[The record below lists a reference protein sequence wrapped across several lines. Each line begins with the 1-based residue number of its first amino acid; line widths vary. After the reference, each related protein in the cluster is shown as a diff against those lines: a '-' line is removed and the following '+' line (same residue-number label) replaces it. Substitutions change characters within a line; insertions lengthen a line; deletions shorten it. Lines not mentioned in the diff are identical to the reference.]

1 MYLSCHWKDFVDFVT
16 RNVSADIAKGP
27 DVPDHEV
34 PNMIATWIFLKC
46 DIPDADRHTR
56 MDCQG
61 LTFSTALRMRA
72 SVSFHYN
79 QIGRAGNWSQMV
91 DGSWS
96 GNPSLSS
103 YVSRY
108 MLSLQRRKVFP
119 NSIIMLHLQERVCT
133 MPRRPCRSKAALT
146 LVLGESW

>member
-1 MYLSCHWKDFVDFVT
+1 
-16 RNVSADIAKGP
+16 
-27 DVPDHEV
+27 
-34 PNMIATWIFLKC
+34 MIATWIFMKC
-46 DIPDADRHTR
+46 DIPDSEKQKR

-72 SVSFHYN
+72 SISFHYN

-108 MLSLQRRKVFP
+108 MLSLQRRKVLFISIWHLQS
-119 NSIIMLHLQERVCT
+119 NSINDASPVV
-133 MPRRPCRSKAALT
+133 PAK
-146 LVLGESW
+146 

>member
-1 MYLSCHWKDFVDFVT
+1 MNSMLMWLCSHWNDFVDFVT
-16 RNVSADIAKGP
+16 RNVGT
-27 DVPDHEV
+27 DVANGLDFPDHEV
-34 PNMIATWIFLKC
+34 PNMIATWIFMKC
-46 DIPDADRHTR
+46 DIPDTEKQKR

-72 SVSFHYN
+72 SISFHYN
-79 QIGRAGNWSQMV
+79 QIGCAGNWSQMV

-108 MLSLQRRKVFP
+108 MLSLQRRKVLFISIWHLQS
-119 NSIIMLHLQERVCT
+119 NSINDASPVV
-133 MPRRPCRSKAALT
+133 PAK
-146 LVLGESW
+146 